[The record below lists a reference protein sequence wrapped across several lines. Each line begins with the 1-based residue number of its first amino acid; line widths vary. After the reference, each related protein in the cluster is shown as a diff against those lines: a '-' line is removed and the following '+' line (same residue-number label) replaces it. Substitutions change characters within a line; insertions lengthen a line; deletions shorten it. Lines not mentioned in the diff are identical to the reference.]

1 MAEKKQD
8 KTIAE
13 RAYELWEKAGRP
25 HGRDQEYW
33 FQAEN
38 EGTKPGQRQ
47 GVRASEKISAKPGR
61 VPKVTSV
68 VKERRSSRNSGRSP
82 GRKK

>member
-38 EGTKPGQRQ
+38 EGTKPGRRQ
-47 GVRASEKISAKPGR
+47 AHRASERISAKPGP

-68 VKERRSSRNSGRSP
+68 VNERRSSRNGRSS

>member
-33 FQAEN
+33 FQAER
-38 EGTKPGQRQ
+38 ERTKPGQRQ
-47 GVRASEKISAKPGR
+47 RVQASEMISAKPAR

-68 VKERRSSRNSGRSP
+68 VKERRSNRNSGGSS